1 MRNNLRSVQGIF
13 NQLCRYVAGTL
24 IRKTMT
30 SKKMPTVFENINI
43 ILMYGNCEAADI
55 VGVRANSFVNF
66 EEMIENRKKETQKI
80 IDKLRTME
88 VSMVFLEG
96 SIDREAQDILFSR
109 DIVVFSKIEINILSK
124 YWLAL

>member
-1 MRNNLRSVQGIF
+1 
-13 NQLCRYVAGTL
+13 
-24 IRKTMT
+24 MT

-109 DIVVFSKIEINILSK
+109 DIVVFSKIEITILSK